1 LIRFLL
7 STEVL
12 PSDINLPVLFG
23 AAGLEERFGS
33 ACLDRLLQVIS
44 ILTSD
49 AGSRILKEHANVLHF
64 DTLAQFC
71 NELALFMIPFLSF
84 KCHDRW

>member
-1 LIRFLL
+1 MRFLL

-33 ACLDRLLQVIS
+33 ACLDR
-44 ILTSD
+44 
-49 AGSRILKEHANVLHF
+49 
-64 DTLAQFC
+64 
-71 NELALFMIPFLSF
+71 
-84 KCHDRW
+84 